1 MDLSQQ
7 KWHGMDRQAVPDK
20 DVVAAITRKA
30 TGWPAAQP
38 ASPSK
43 RVTCGGAADYA
54 WAGF

>member
-1 MDLSQQ
+1 
-7 KWHGMDRQAVPDK
+7 MDRQAVPDK